1 MLNSYPEV
9 VELLNNELV
18 GWLTT
23 VTPEGQPQA
32 QPVWHEIDG
41 QDLVVF
47 NRPTARRLV
56 NIASNPRVSYNL
68 RGDRHGDLVISM
80 EGRAALDASLGSP
93 IANSRYVAKYSQEM
107 VRLGWSPAEYDAE
120 FSTPL
125 RITLTRIR
133 ADLP

>member
-9 VELLNNELV
+9 VELLNDELV

-32 QPVWHEIDG
+32 QPVWHVIDG

-47 NRPTARRLV
+47 NRPTARRLR
-56 NIASNPRVSYNL
+56 NIGSNPRISYNL
-68 RGDRHGDLVISM
+68 RGDPQGDLIVSM
-80 EGRAALDASLGSP
+80 EGTAALDASLGSP
-93 IANSRYVAKYSQEM
+93 IANPSYIAKYSEEM
-107 VRLGWSPAEYDAE
+107 IRLGWSPAEYDAE

-125 RITLTRIR
+125 RITLTRVR